1 MRTLKRSHHSTFG
14 FTLIELL
21 VVIAI
26 IAILAAMLLP
36 ALSMAK
42 ERALRITCANH
53 LRQIGVSLSMYS
65 MENTDKIPPAQFTD
79 GNAETV
85 DVGYNLYDGGVAPAN
100 VENLGYMWEAKT
112 VSNGRIFYCLSGNK
126 VEGQGPVTE
135 YTAARTYEAYM
146 GPNGQWPVANLGNR
160 IRAGYTYFPQSSVS
174 ALSGRTI
181 PSKPV
186 FTPRAFATKATELS
200 ANYAIT
206 SDLIYRL
213 DMVTHRA
220 GVKKNLAMNALFGD
234 MHVKLQKEPAFFDQA
249 NLWTDTKNGQA
260 GGGIESLPDN
270 FRWLIL
276 AFKP

>member
-1 MRTLKRSHHSTFG
+1 MKNPTPSRNVTQA

-42 ERALRITCANH
+42 ERALRITCTSH
-53 LRQIGVSLSMYS
+53 LKQMGLSLSMYS
-65 MENTDKIPPAQFTD
+65 MDNSDKIPLAQFTTTST
-79 GNAETV
+79 AV
-85 DVGYNLYDGGVAPAN
+85 DEAYNLYEGTIDAAGAK
-100 VENLGYMWEAKT
+100 NLGYLYEAKT
-112 VSNGRIFYCLSGNK
+112 VSNPRIFYCLSGTK
-126 VEGQGPVTE
+126 VKAGTDPFLVE
-135 YTAARTYEAYM
+135 RTYEAYL
-146 GPNGQWPVANLGNR
+146 GANGAWPVFNGNNR
-160 IRAGYTYFPQSSVS
+160 VRAGYSYFPQSAVATLPNASV
-174 ALSGRTI
+174 
-181 PSKPV
+181 PSKPP
-186 FTPRAFATKATELS
+186 FAPRAFATKATELG

-220 GVKKNLAMNALFGD
+220 GIKKNLAMNALFGD

-249 NLWTDTKNGQA
+249 TLWTSTKNGQTG
-260 GGGIESLPDN
+260 GGGIEDLPNN
-270 FRWLIL
+270 FRWLIQ